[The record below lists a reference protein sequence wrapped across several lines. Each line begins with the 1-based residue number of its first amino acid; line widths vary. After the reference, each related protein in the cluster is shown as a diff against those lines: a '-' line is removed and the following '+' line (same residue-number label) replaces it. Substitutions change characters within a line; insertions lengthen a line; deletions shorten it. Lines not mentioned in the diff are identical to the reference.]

1 MTLLVSINHLKVVN
15 MNITVKNILRET
27 IVKIDGAYAP
37 ATIRAYR
44 ANFERFIEFCD
55 SKDVLALPANKLDV
69 ADFIRHL
76 SDSDL
81 KSASI
86 RIAVASISAMHRL
99 NEAPDPTNHP
109 DVKIELRRMHR
120 NLGRESKQAAGIN
133 AELLGRMVK
142 STDRTLRGIRD
153 RALLLTAYD
162 SMCRRSEL
170 VSLTVNDL
178 IINPKNRSVKIK
190 LRRSKTDQD
199 GLGRWLHLGI
209 DSQKAILQWIKS
221 SGIKDGMLF
230 RGITRGEKITEGL
243 SAAQINRIYKRIAM
257 RSKVDKSVV
266 KHISGH
272 SMRVGAAQDLLKS
285 GASLPMMMQRGRWSK
300 ADTVMRYLEKTKG
313 ISAPN
318 NKRQTEWA
326 AS

>member
-1 MTLLVSINHLKVVN
+1 MKNTISRKTLLK
-15 MNITVKNILRET
+15 T
-27 IVKIDGAYAP
+27 IQRIDGAYAP

-55 SKDVLALPANKLDV
+55 SKDVLAMPANKLDV

-86 RIAVASISAMHRL
+86 RIAVASISAIHRL
-99 NEAPDPTNHP
+99 NEAIDPTTHP

-133 AELLGRMVK
+133 IELLSRMVK
-142 STDRTLRGIRD
+142 STDKTMRGIRD

-178 IINPKNRSVKIK
+178 IIDPKNSSVKIK

-209 DSQKAILQWIKS
+209 DSQKAILEWIKIS
-221 SGIKDGMLF
+221 EIKDGMLF
-230 RGITRGEKITEGL
+230 RGVARGEKITEGL
-243 SAAQINRIYKRIAM
+243 SAAQINRIYKRIAR
-257 RSKVDKSVV
+257 RSKVDQTLV

-272 SMRVGAAQDLLKS
+272 SMRVGAAQDLLRS

-300 ADTVMRYLEKTKG
+300 ADTVMRYLENTTD
-313 ISAPN
+313 IFTTN
-318 NKRQTEWA
+318 NRSQPKWA
-326 AS
+326 AI

>member
-1 MTLLVSINHLKVVN
+1 
-15 MNITVKNILRET
+15 MNITAIIQLKET
-27 IVKIDGAYAP
+27 IKRIDGAYAP
-37 ATIRAYR
+37 ATIRAYK
-44 ANFERFIEFCD
+44 ANFERFIEFCE
-55 SKDVLALPANKLDV
+55 SKNVLALPANKSDV

-86 RIAVASISAMHRL
+86 RIAVASISAIHRL
-99 NEAPDPTNHP
+99 NEAPDPTTHS

-133 AELLGRMVK
+133 ADLLGRMVK
-142 STDRTLRGIRD
+142 STDKTLRGIRD

-170 VSLTVNDL
+170 VSLTFNDL
-178 IINPKNRSVKIK
+178 IIDPEIKSVKIK

-209 DSQKAILQWIKS
+209 DSQKAILEWIKA

-230 RGITRGEKITEGL
+230 RGVARGEKITDGL
-243 SAAQINRIYKRIAM
+243 SAAQINRIYKRIAKK
-257 RSKVDKSVV
+257 SKVDQSLV

-272 SMRVGAAQDLLKS
+272 SMRVGAAQDLLRS

-300 ADTVMRYLEKTKG
+300 ADTVMRYLENTTD
-313 ISAPN
+313 IFTTN
-318 NKRQTEWA
+318 NRSQPEWA
-326 AS
+326 AI

>member
-1 MTLLVSINHLKVVN
+1 MKNTITRKTLGK
-15 MNITVKNILRET
+15 T
-27 IVKIDGAYAP
+27 IQRVDGAYAP
-37 ATIRAYR
+37 ATIRAYK
-44 ANFERFIEFCD
+44 ANFQRFIEYCD
-55 SKDVLALPANKLDV
+55 SKEVLALPANKLDV
-69 ADFIRHL
+69 AYFIRHL

-86 RIAVASISAMHRL
+86 RIAVASISAIHRL
-99 NEAPDPTNHP
+99 NELPDPTTHP

-133 AELLGRMVK
+133 ADLLGRMVK
-142 STDRTLRGIRD
+142 STDGTIRGIRD

-170 VSLTVNDL
+170 VSLNVNDL
-178 IINPKNRSVKIK
+178 IVHPESKSVKIK

-199 GLGRWLHLGI
+199 GLGRWLHLEI
-209 DSQKAILQWIKS
+209 DSQKAIIEWIKS

-257 RSKVDKSVV
+257 KSKVDQSVI

-272 SMRVGAAQDLLKS
+272 SMRVGAAQDLLRS

-300 ADTVMRYLEKTKG
+300 ADTVMRYIEGATLYTKV
-313 ISAPN
+313 S
-318 NKRQTEWA
+318 
-326 AS
+326 